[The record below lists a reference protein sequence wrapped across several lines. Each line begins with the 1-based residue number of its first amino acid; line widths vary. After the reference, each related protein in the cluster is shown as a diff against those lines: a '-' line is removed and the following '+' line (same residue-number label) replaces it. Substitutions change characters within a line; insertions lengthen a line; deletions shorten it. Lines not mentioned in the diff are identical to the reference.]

1 MSLRWRY
8 IAAFLSLSS
17 VGCEQANPALR
28 PDLQLIEELGLSG
41 TDRVHTVRLKM
52 VGQEMAYP
60 DSILAHEGDYIQ
72 FVSDDW
78 FLHEVRFD
86 STSMSEDAWE
96 FMVLNNQA
104 ASPPL
109 LQNGARFVISFV
121 DASPG
126 AYPFLLEGNRKPGS
140 GVIVVAPPS
149 GIP

>member
-1 MSLRWRY
+1 MGS
-8 IAAFLSLSS
+8 AA
-17 VGCEQANPALR
+17 CEQGNPALR
-28 PDLQLIEELGLSG
+28 PDLQLMEELGLSG
-41 TDRVHTVRLKM
+41 TDRVHTVRLTM
-52 VGQEMAYP
+52 AGQERAHP
-60 DSILAHEGDYIQ
+60 DSILVQEGDYIQ

-86 STSMSEDAWE
+86 STDMSEQAWE

-121 DASPG
+121 DAVPG
-126 AYPFLLEGNRKPGS
+126 AYPFLLEGNREPGF
-140 GVIVVAPPS
+140 GVIVVASPS